1 MPTDEQPTAP
11 SRLRARAAAAGGGAT
26 SASRKAV
33 TALVRAVGDLVDAAV
48 DRVLLTDERVT
59 SAAEAQQL
67 LAGEADTE
75 ALADKI
81 QRVAVLAVPVVRML
95 ARGAR
100 FTRLPWVML
109 ASSSASIAIA
119 VRSGAR
125 ELQVLASL
133 VAHRVE
139 EATGAPSD
147 PALVK
152 KVAIDLYL
160 KPKRQ
165 PDLSDD
171 RLRLVPLTRTWL
183 LRGALGR
190 NTAKRAAKALA
201 AAERLDGAE
210 LTARWQSADQQR
222 TASSSADHAGQ
233 AT

>member
-1 MPTDEQPTAP
+1 MPLVRELMP
-11 SRLRARAAAAGGGAT
+11 SPRLRARAASAGAGAT
-26 SASRKAV
+26 SATRSAAA
-33 TALVRAVGDLVDAAV
+33 ALVRAVGDLVDAAV

-59 SAAEAQQL
+59 SAVEAQRL

-81 QRVAVLAVPVVRML
+81 QRVVVLAVPVVRMF

-100 FTRLPWVML
+100 FTRVPWVML

-119 VRSGAR
+119 VRSGVR

-139 EATGAPSD
+139 QATGAPSD

-160 KPKRQ
+160 RPKRA
-165 PDLSDD
+165 PDLSDG
-171 RLRLVPLTRTWL
+171 RLHLVRLTRTWL
-183 LRGALGR
+183 LRGGLGR

-201 AAERLDGAE
+201 AAERIDGAD
-210 LTARWQSADQQR
+210 LAAQWPLAVRQR
-222 TASSSADHAGQ
+222 EASERR
-233 AT
+233 

>member
-1 MPTDEQPTAP
+1 MPLDQPPTVP
-11 SRLRARAAAAGGGAT
+11 LRLRARTASAGAGAT
-26 SASRKAV
+26 VATRKAII
-33 TALVRAVGDLVDAAV
+33 ALVRAVGDLVDAAV

-59 SAAEAQQL
+59 SAEEAQRL

-81 QRVAVLAVPVVRML
+81 QRVVVLAVPVVRML

-119 VRSGAR
+119 VRSGVR

-133 VAHRVE
+133 VAHRIE
-139 EATGAPSD
+139 RATGAPSD

-152 KVAIDLYL
+152 KVAVDLYL
-160 KPKRQ
+160 KPKRA

-171 RLRLVPLTRTWL
+171 RLRLIRLTRTWL

-201 AAERLDGAE
+201 AAERLDGAD
-210 LTARWQSADQQR
+210 LTVRWHSAVR
-222 TASSSADHAGQ
+222 RREPSKTRKSGP
-233 AT
+233 

>member
-1 MPTDEQPTAP
+1 M
-11 SRLRARAAAAGGGAT
+11 AT
-26 SASRKAV
+26 RKAFV
-33 TALVRAVGDLVDAAV
+33 ALVRAVGDLVDAAV
-48 DRVLLTDERVT
+48 DRVLLTDERVA
-59 SAAEAQQL
+59 SVQEAQRL
-67 LAGEADTE
+67 LAGEEDAE

-81 QRVAVLAVPVVRML
+81 QRVVVLSVPVVRIL

-109 ASSSASIAIA
+109 ASSSASMAVA
-119 VRSGAR
+119 VRSGVR

-133 VAHRVE
+133 VAYRVE
-139 EATGAPSD
+139 RVTGAPSD

-160 KPKRQ
+160 KPKRA

-171 RLRLVPLTRTWL
+171 RLRLVRLTRTWL

-201 AAERLDGAE
+201 AAERLDVAD
-210 LTARWQSADQQR
+210 LAARWQSTVR
-222 TASSSADHAGQ
+222 RREPSKVR
-233 AT
+233 

>member
-1 MPTDEQPTAP
+1 MPLDQPPTVP
-11 SRLRARAAAAGGGAT
+11 LRLRARTASAGAGAT
-26 SASRKAV
+26 VATRKAII
-33 TALVRAVGDLVDAAV
+33 ALVRAVGDLVDAAV

-59 SAAEAQQL
+59 SAEEAQRL

-81 QRVAVLAVPVVRML
+81 QRVVVLAVPVVRML

-119 VRSGAR
+119 VRSGVR

-133 VAHRVE
+133 VAHRIE
-139 EATGAPSD
+139 RATGAPSD

-152 KVAIDLYL
+152 KVAVDLYL
-160 KPKRQ
+160 KPKRA

-171 RLRLVPLTRTWL
+171 RLRLIRLTRTWL

-201 AAERLDGAE
+201 AAERLDGAD
-210 LTARWQSADQQR
+210 LTVRWHSAVR
-222 TASSSADHAGQ
+222 RREPSKTRRSGL
-233 AT
+233 TT